1 MCENRLLHKEIV
13 PFLTT
18 PMLDKIHTLI
28 NKYPDRLPIQIVA
41 AKELM
46 LTHNRF
52 LVSKSCSFS
61 TFLSTLRTKIDIN
74 EKQALFCFVDNKLPK
89 MSSTILE
96 LYANKVHEGD
106 ILFVT
111 ITLENT
117 FG

>member
-1 MCENRLLHKEIV
+1 LLDKEIV
-13 PFLTT
+13 LFLTT
-18 PMLDKIHTLI
+18 HMIDKMHTLI
-28 NKYPDRLPIQIVA
+28 NKHPDRLPIQVIA

-46 LTHNRF
+46 LTHNKF

-61 TFLSTLRTKIDIN
+61 RFLSMLRTKIDIN
-74 EKQALFCFVDNKLPK
+74 EKQALFCFIDNKLPK

-96 LYANKVHEGD
+96 LYAQKVHEGD